1 MHVKPSL
8 YALIRQSTQLDSDS
22 VRSQKHI
29 PKKEKTRSV
38 TYRLPVKLVEEIEM
52 EAMKNNVSHNV
63 MAKQILEKYIQWD
76 RFSGKI
82 GIIPVP
88 RKILDVLGMEMDS
101 SDINEIINVIKP
113 VIKDTVLFIKGGYD
127 LKRCIET
134 LEDYMRASG
143 MNSDHRVEGEMHIF
157 LIQHELGMKWS
168 VFTEQLLTQ
177 VFRSFLPDKEL
188 KFQTTETTVILSVPL
203 GSDFNE
209 HDYHS

>member
-1 MHVKPSL
+1 MMKEKLVSN
-8 YALIRQSTQLDSDS
+8 RQTHNQ
-22 VRSQKHI
+22 
-29 PKKEKTRSV
+29 KKESTRSI
-38 TYRLPVKLVEEIEM
+38 TYRLPEKLVNELET
-52 EAMKNNVSHNV
+52 EATMKSISQNVLV
-63 MAKQILEKYIQWD
+63 KQILEKYIQWD
-76 RFSGKI
+76 RFSNKI
-82 GIIPVP
+82 GMIPVP
-88 RKILDVLGMEMDS
+88 KGILESLGSELDGKEI
-101 SDINEIINVIKP
+101 DEIITLIFP
-113 VIKDTVLFIKGGYD
+113 MIKDTVMFIKGGYD

-143 MNSDHRVEGEMHIF
+143 MNSDHRVEGDRHIF

-188 KFQTTETTVILSVPL
+188 KFQTTDSTVILTVRL